1 MERRFFVLALTL
13 GAALAGG
20 VQARAAQELPFLLDL
35 PPGFVVKA
43 RPRGPDFDVYDVLK
57 GDVGYVGVYVG
68 NYANFP
74 MNTAAKVID
83 GPRPNIRIAESP
95 RPGGG
100 VRREY
105 QIRTRSDWPSML
117 HIWPQDVPG
126 DQALADRIAA
136 SVRAK

>member
-1 MERRFFVLALTL
+1 MDRRFFVLALTL
-13 GAALAGG
+13 GAAAAGM
-20 VQARAAQELPFLLDL
+20 VQARAPQEPPFILDL
-35 PPGFVVKA
+35 PPGFSVKA
-43 RPRGPDFDVYDVLK
+43 RPRGVDFDVYDVMK
-57 GDVGYVGVYVG
+57 GDVGYASIYVG

-74 MNTAAKVID
+74 MNSAAKIVD
-83 GPRPNIRIAESP
+83 GPKSNVRIAETP

-105 QIRTRSDWPSML
+105 QIRTRADWPSML
-117 HIWPQDVPG
+117 HVWSQDVPG